1 MNNAMNY
8 GCKKWLIP
16 DGHIPGP
23 GSEKILGHEAIC
35 FVNSG
40 SMDAEVKMTVYF
52 EDREPMRGITMEV
65 KAERSLHV
73 WLSKPEML
81 GGAVIPIETPYSI
94 LVESSEN
101 IVAQHTRVDTR
112 LGGMALLS
120 VIGYPIEE

>member
-1 MNNAMNY
+1 MNDRKSY

-16 DGHIPGP
+16 DGHIPFP
-23 GSEKILGHEAIC
+23 GTQDILGHEAIC

-40 SMDAEVKMTVYF
+40 EVDANVKMTVYF
-52 EDREPMRGITMEV
+52 EDKEPIRDISLEI

-101 IVAQHTRVDTR
+101 IVVQHTRVDTR
-112 LGGMALLS
+112 LGNMALLS
-120 VIGYPIEE
+120 VIGYPVEE